1 MTWDTDSIRHLR
13 LRLGWTYTD
22 LARHLEVDTMMIFDW
37 ESGKH
42 LPTAEVFQKLDLF
55 SKQAE
60 MSAFEILAGPRAESF
75 LEKNSQEQCEID
87 NIVDIE
93 LNS

>member
-1 MTWDTDSIRHLR
+1 MNWNMDSIRHLR

-22 LARHLEVDTMMIFDW
+22 LARHLEVETAVIFQW
-37 ESGKH
+37 EAGEET
-42 LPTAEVFQKLDLF
+42 PTEIIYQKLDLF

-60 MSAFEILAGPRAESF
+60 ISAYEILAGPRAESF
-75 LEKNSQEQCEID
+75 LEKHSQEQCEID